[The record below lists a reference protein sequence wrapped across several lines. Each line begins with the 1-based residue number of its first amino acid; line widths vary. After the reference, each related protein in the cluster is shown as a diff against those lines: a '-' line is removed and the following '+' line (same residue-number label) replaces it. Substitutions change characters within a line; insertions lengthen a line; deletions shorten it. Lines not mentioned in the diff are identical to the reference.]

1 MINPDA
7 ETHLILMP
15 PVLLV
20 AAYRFMAP
28 VNSRL
33 VWVPLLNQLTDEWRQ
48 QELTD
53 VSILVAKLLFWHD
66 VLFQPVVSL
75 SDLLGGINVG
85 DLEMPLCVPEDHFSV
100 CEVSSHE
107 ELTAPAQLQR
117 MVNNMDVQWAFRG
130 PGNLGPDSWLLLQR
144 DDGNGSESGGIVLLC
159 IQSKKRKAEACMQ
172 SGKLGEEARKM
183 LHIQGVDSLVVYV
196 TDQRRPIRAKKT
208 AQFVVPGSMIL
219 VDRNSFP
226 AYYSACVAMLKTAI
240 VSPSRTKRAK
250 MCCS

>member
-1 MINPDA
+1 
-7 ETHLILMP
+7 
-15 PVLLV
+15 
-20 AAYRFMAP
+20 
-28 VNSRL
+28 
-33 VWVPLLNQLTDEWRQ
+33 
-48 QELTD
+48 
-53 VSILVAKLLFWHD
+53 
-66 VLFQPVVSL
+66 
-75 SDLLGGINVG
+75 
-85 DLEMPLCVPEDHFSV
+85 MPLCVPEGHFSV

-172 SGKLGEEARKM
+172 SRKLGQEARKM
-183 LHIQGVDSLVVYV
+183 LHIQGVDSLMVYV
-196 TDQRRPIRAKKT
+196 TDQRRPTRAKKT

-219 VDRNSFP
+219 VDRKSFP

-240 VSPSRTKRAK
+240 VSPSKTKRAGDVL
-250 MCCS
+250 